1 MGGFDV
7 PIATY
12 DNLNLFF
19 VAMDKRMIR
28 LNTNAARYFVS
39 LPVFDMR
46 LISLYFRLKPLAHH
60 QAGKFSISQFKELT
74 SGVKS
79 SRQKWKLLNGLIEK
93 SWVENLGN
101 GWYRIKSQQKI
112 KEFKGRT
119 FVQLEY
125 KTFESISCN
134 DVSILKA
141 ICLEII
147 TTQQNARQRKVAR
160 GYTKTNAKGERER
173 VPGNRKVL
181 EFDGLTSLEMQANY
195 LGGCSLTEV
204 KRLREKQVLAI
215 YYTEKP
221 KLIRF
226 CNNQYDRETI
236 QAVFEI
242 GYKNRTENDKIKGK
256 FFLINNSIFFCALSQ
271 RRSLFKVKRR

>member
-1 MGGFDV
+1 
-7 PIATY
+7 
-12 DNLNLFF
+12 
-19 VAMDKRMIR
+19 MIR
-28 LNTNAARYFVS
+28 INTNAARYFVS

-46 LISLYFRLKPLAHH
+46 LISLYFRLKPICHH
-60 QAGKFSISQFKELT
+60 RAGKFSISQFKELT

-79 SRQKWKLLNGLIEK
+79 SKQKWKLLNGLVEK
-93 SWVENLGN
+93 GWAEDLKN

-147 TTQQNARQRKVAR
+147 TTQQNTRQRKVGR
-160 GYTKTNAKGERER
+160 GYTKTNSKGEREK

-181 EFDGLTSLEMQANY
+181 EFDGLTSLFMQANY
-195 LGGCSLTEV
+195 LGCSTTEI

-221 KLIRF
+221 KLIRYS
-226 CNNQYDRETI
+226 NNQYDRETI

-242 GYKNRTENDKIKGK
+242 GYKNRTENNKIKGK